1 MKIGQFEE
9 LYILLFDIMSVSDH
23 EKFMALA
30 LRLAVKGRGKVE
42 PNPMVGAVVVREGR
56 IIGQGYHRHFGGPHA
71 EINALKSCSESPA
84 GARMYVTLEPCCH
97 QGKTGPCT
105 DAIIRAGLAE
115 VVVATKDPSEK
126 VSGQGLEQLRQAGL
140 KVTLG
145 IGGLAGRR
153 LNGAFFKLQRKGR
166 PFVLLKWAQ
175 SLDGKIATA
184 NGQSR
189 WISNEKSRRFVHR
202 LRRQSQAI
210 LVGIG
215 TALADDPLLTAR
227 PALGKRGLLR
237 IVVDSQLRLPVD
249 SQLVRTASKSP
260 LLIATTERALQS
272 NKDSAGALENAG
284 VELCAVNPGP
294 GPVDLG
300 KLLDIL
306 GKREILNLMV
316 EGGSEIL
323 TQFLKHGLA
332 DEICAFVCPL
342 LIGSAQAPGPLAGVE
357 LEDISQA
364 LKLQNV
370 STRRFANDLLI
381 RADLPGIDYLY
392 E

>member
-1 MKIGQFEE
+1 
-9 LYILLFDIMSVSDH
+9 MSVSDH
-23 EKFMALA
+23 EKFMESA
-30 LRLAVKGRGKVE
+30 LRLAGRGRGKVE

-56 IIGQGYHRHFGGPHA
+56 IIGQGYHERFGGPHA

-105 DAIIRAGLAE
+105 DALIGAGLAE

-189 WISNEKSRRFVHR
+189 WISNEKSRRFVHQ
-202 LRRQSQAI
+202 LRRHSQAI
-210 LVGIG
+210 LIGIG

-260 LLIATTERALQS
+260 LLIATTERALES

-306 GKREILNLMV
+306 GEREILNLMV

-364 LKLQNV
+364 LKLQNI
-370 STRRFANDLLI
+370 STRRFGNDLMI
-381 RADLPGIDYLY
+381 RADLPSLDYLY

>member
-1 MKIGQFEE
+1 
-9 LYILLFDIMSVSDH
+9 MSVADH
-23 EKFMALA
+23 DKFMKLA
-30 LRLAVKGRGKVE
+30 LRLAKRGCGKVE
-42 PNPMVGAVVVREGR
+42 PNPMVGAVVVREGQ
-56 IIGQGYHRHFGGPHA
+56 IIGQGYHQRFGGGHA
-71 EINALKSCSESPA
+71 EINALDNCPQSPA
-84 GARMYVTLEPCCH
+84 GATMYVTLEPCCA

-105 DAIIRAGLAE
+105 DALIRAGLSE

-126 VSGQGLEQLRQAGL
+126 VCGQGIEQLRRAQI

-145 IGGLAGRR
+145 IAEAAGRR
-153 LNGAFFKLQRKGR
+153 LNAAFFKLQRKGR

-175 SLDGKIATA
+175 SLDGKIATP
-184 NGQSR
+184 NGKSR

-227 PALGKRGLLR
+227 PAMGKRQLLR
-237 IVVDSQLRLPVD
+237 IVVDSQLRLPLD
-249 SQLVRTASKSP
+249 SQLVRTIAKAP
-260 LLIATTERALQS
+260 LLIATTERALQT
-272 NKDSAGALENAG
+272 NKDIADALKNAGAQ
-284 VELCAVNPGP
+284 LCAVNPGP
-294 GPVDLG
+294 GPIDLA

-316 EGGSEIL
+316 EGGSGIL
-323 TQFLKHGLA
+323 GAFLKHNLA

-342 LIGSAQAPGPLAGVE
+342 LIGSQEAPGPFAAVGPD
-357 LEDISQA
+357 DIRQA
-364 LKLQNV
+364 LRLQNIA
-370 STRRFANDLLI
+370 TRRFADDLLI
-381 RADLPGIDYLY
+381 RADLPNLDYLY

>member
-1 MKIGQFEE
+1 MTAAN
-9 LYILLFDIMSVSDH
+9 H
-23 EKFMALA
+23 EKLMRLA
-30 LRLAVKGRGKVE
+30 LSLAAKGRGKVE
-42 PNPMVGAVVVREGR
+42 PNPMVGAVVVREGQ

-71 EINALKSCSESPA
+71 EINALDNCAESPA
-84 GARMYVTLEPCCH
+84 GAKMYVTLEPCCH
-97 QGKTGPCT
+97 RGKTGPCT
-105 DAIIRAGLAE
+105 DALIRAGLAE
-115 VVVATKDPSEK
+115 VVVAAKDPSQK
-126 VSGQGLEQLRQAGL
+126 VHGQGLEQLRQARI

-145 IGGLAGRR
+145 IAGVAARR
-153 LNGAFFKLQRKGR
+153 LNAAFFKLQRKGH

-175 SLDGKIATA
+175 SLDGKIATS

-227 PALGKRGLLR
+227 PARGKRGLLR

-249 SQLVRTASKSP
+249 SQLMRTTPKVP
-260 LLIATTERALQS
+260 LLIATTEQALQT
-272 NKDSAGALENAG
+272 NKNIANALKNAGA
-284 VELCAVNPGP
+284 ELCAVNPGP
-294 GPVDLG
+294 GPIDLAS
-300 KLLDIL
+300 LLDIL
-306 GKREILNLMV
+306 GEREISNLMV
-316 EGGSEIL
+316 EGGSQIL
-323 TQFLKHGLA
+323 SEFLKHNLA

-342 LIGSAQAPGPLAGVE
+342 LIGSKEAPGPLADIE
-357 LEDISQA
+357 PDDISQA

-381 RADLPGIDYLY
+381 RADLPSLDYLY